1 MDMSSKIGK
10 TFTKESNQNGKNHD
24 TKLSKKW
31 TYAVG
36 LTIVSGVE
44 FVFRDLLLPENA
56 NDISIDLA
64 LIGEWAALCFLV
76 FLWIPKVEKKNMASI
91 GLGKFKRR
99 HLGWGVLVYI
109 LVLVASS
116 ISGFALQS
124 VGLPSLRSLQPLIKG
139 YGFATLFGLFLTGT
153 FLEEV
158 FYRGY
163 LIERMTIL
171 TKHRWVAAL
180 ASWLLFTLVHLKFFG
195 LGPTIDTGVISA
207 ALVLLYMKEESI
219 WPCIVVHG
227 INDSLAFLIFPLLFP
242 PLLI

>member
-1 MDMSSKIGK
+1 VSSKIEK
-10 TFTKESNQNGKNHD
+10 TFTEQSSQNGKNTD
-24 TKLSKKW
+24 TRLSKKW
-31 TYAVG
+31 TYAAG
-36 LTIVSGVE
+36 LIIVFGIE
-44 FVFRDLLLPENA
+44 FVLRDFLLPENA
-56 NDISIDLA
+56 NDVSIGLA
-64 LIGEWAALCFLV
+64 LVGEWVTLSFLV

-99 HLGWGVLVYI
+99 HLLWGVLVYL
-109 LVLVASS
+109 LVLVASFL
-116 ISGFALQS
+116 SGFVLQS

-171 TKHRWVAAL
+171 TKHRLAAAFVSWV
-180 ASWLLFTLVHLKFFG
+180 LFMLVHLKFFG
-195 LGPTIDTGVISA
+195 VGPTIDTGIISA
-207 ALVLLYMKEESI
+207 ALVLVYLKEKSI

-227 INDSLAFLIFPLLFP
+227 INDLLAFLIFPLL
-242 PLLI
+242 I

>member
-1 MDMSSKIGK
+1 MNSKIEK
-10 TFTKESNQNGKNHD
+10 TFTKESSQNGKNPD
-24 TKLSKKW
+24 TKLSEKW
-31 TYAVG
+31 VYAVG
-36 LTIVSGVE
+36 LTIVFGVE
-44 FVFRDLLLPENA
+44 FILRDFLLPENA

-64 LIGEWAALCFLV
+64 LIGEWVALSFLV
-76 FLWIPKVEKKNMASI
+76 FLWIPKVEKKNMESI

-99 HLGWGVLVYI
+99 YLGWGVLVYI

-116 ISGFALQS
+116 ISGFVLQS
-124 VGLPSLRSLQPLIKG
+124 IGLPSLRSLQPLLKG

-171 TKHRWVAAL
+171 TRHRWIAAFV
-180 ASWLLFTLVHLKFFG
+180 SWLLFTLVHLKFFG
-195 LGPTIDTGVISA
+195 LGPTIDTSVIST
-207 ALVLLYMKEESI
+207 ALVLLYMKEKSI

-227 INDSLAFLIFPLLFP
+227 INDALAFLIFPLL
-242 PLLI
+242 I

>member
-1 MDMSSKIGK
+1 MNVSSKIEK
-10 TFTKESNQNGKNHD
+10 TFTEESSHNGKN
-24 TKLSKKW
+24 TGTRFSKR

-36 LTIVSGVE
+36 LAIVFGVE
-44 FVFRDLLLPENA
+44 FVLRDFLLPENA
-56 NDISIDLA
+56 NDLGIGLA
-64 LIGEWAALCFLV
+64 LVGEWVTLCFLV
-76 FLWIPKVEKKNMASI
+76 FLWIPRVERKNRASI

-99 HLGWGVLVYI
+99 HLAWGVLVYL

-116 ISGFALQS
+116 LSGFVLQS

-171 TKHRWVAAL
+171 TRHRWVAAFV
-180 ASWLLFTLVHLKFFG
+180 SWVLFTLVHLKFFG
-195 LGPTIDTGVISA
+195 FGPTIDTSVISA
-207 ALVLLYMKEESI
+207 ALVLLYLKEKSI

-227 INDSLAFLIFPLLFP
+227 INDALAFLIFPLL
-242 PLLI
+242 I